1 MVLLL
6 QRVYRLLYND
16 IYNHSRLKEMILFDK
31 HIRENF

>member
-16 IYNHSRLKEMILFDK
+16 IY
-31 HIRENF
+31 